1 MFTKNKLTRSVFYC
15 YLPIII
21 IFVVIRILS
30 SYGYLKFL
38 GVTGTYLVNAGIQV
52 ILMFSIPVFLFS
64 AINKNKI
71 KDTLKFYNFKKISLS
86 AILIS
91 IAIGFIVYVLNVYT
105 SSFFSSLLSE
115 LGYRSSSSSVLIAGY
130 PFWLFLVNIFVTAVL
145 PAICEETAHRGMLLK
160 GLSPVG
166 RISAIVL
173 SSILFGLLH
182 LNIEQTFYTILIG
195 FLLGYIVS
203 VCDNIYPA
211 IIIHFMN
218 NALSVTMGYSAHHN
232 LGLDYL
238 FDFVN
243 KSMSNNSVIGML
255 FFITFIGTLVILLR
269 YLIKRLFR
277 ETALKN
283 INKLQSE
290 LMKEITKENF
300 IKEIDDIFR
309 GIKSSERK
317 DVVMNFQDFH
327 KLYQDKSFDIG
338 NSSNLDKKIMSDYKP
353 YRMDVVTKVLL
364 IASFALTFA
373 VTLLTFIWGVI

>member
-38 GVTGTYLVNAGIQV
+38 GVTGTYLVNTGIQI

-91 IAIGFIVYVLNVYT
+91 IAIGFIVYVLNVYA

-173 SSILFGLLH
+173 SSLLFGLLH

-195 FLLGYIVS
+195 LLLGYIVS

-232 LGLDYL
+232 LGLDFI

-327 KLYQDKSFDIG
+327 RLYQNKSIDIG
-338 NSSNLDKKIMSDYKP
+338 ASSELDKKILSDYKP
-353 YRMDVVTKVLL
+353 YRMDVVTRVLL
-364 IASFALTFA
+364 IASFVLTFA
-373 VTLLTFIWGVI
+373 VTFLTFIWGVI